1 MIADAGA
8 RLRPHGLPGACRCYH
23 RRVVVS
29 PTQQGAGRRL
39 RLRLTGMGR
48 LGEALAEADGKPV
61 FVFGGIPGEEVVAE
75 VVRERRNHI
84 AARVVEVVE
93 ASVHRVAAPCS
104 YFGECVG
111 CQWQHIAYERQ
122 LELKRE
128 AAADALEHVGGLSG
142 AVVAPTLASP
152 QQLGYRN
159 HARFTVSRR
168 AGAGAARAPG
178 RLGFVNRETRRH
190 VDVKECLLMAPR
202 INAMLAA
209 LQGRAGETTQ
219 LTIRT
224 GVNTDSWMLQP
235 LLQDTGAPY
244 ESGQTHY
251 EERLGGRTFR
261 IASPSFFQ
269 VNTAQAERLVELVRE
284 GLALTGEETVVD
296 AYAGVGVFAVLLAES
311 AARVIAIEESAAAVE
326 DAKRNAE
333 GIANVEFRLGRTE
346 EALALIA
353 AETVIDAVVLDPPRA
368 GCQPDALRALIA
380 ASPRRVVY
388 VSCDPETLARDL
400 RVLTDGGF
408 RIERVQPV
416 DMFPQTRHV
425 ECVATLTLDESR
437 REAPAPV
444 SVRLVLASGSP
455 RRREIARR
463 VLGGVE
469 FEASAVDEG
478 AIAAACAARG
488 GDAVAVARE
497 LALAKARAA
506 AVGHA
511 KGRFIGADTVVEAPP
526 TEPEGAGGRV
536 LGKPSDAQDAA
547 EMLRALRG
555 REHRVVTA
563 LAVVDAATGREEAAD
578 CVSRVVMRDYG
589 EAEIAAYVESGAP
602 FDKAGAYGVQDAEF
616 APAAEVRGCYLNV
629 VGLPVCA
636 LFELLDRFGARPAVD
651 GSPAGWP
658 PLMRCP
664 ACAKQAR
671 RAAGA

>member
-1 MIADAGA
+1 
-8 RLRPHGLPGACRCYH
+8 
-23 RRVVVS
+23 
-29 PTQQGAGRRL
+29 
-39 RLRLTGMGR
+39 MGR

-75 VVRERRNHI
+75 VVRERRNHV
-84 AARVVEVVE
+84 AARVVEVLE
-93 ASVHRVAAPCS
+93 PSVHRVDAPCG

-111 CQWQHIAYERQ
+111 CQWQHVGYERQ

-128 AAADALEHVGGLSG
+128 AVIDALERVGGLSG
-142 AVVAPTLASP
+142 VRVEPTLASP
-152 QQLGYRN
+152 RQFGYRN

-168 AGAGAARAPG
+168 AGAGAGGGDG

-190 VDVKECLLMAPR
+190 VDVEQCLLMAPR
-202 INAMLAA
+202 INEMLAA

-224 GVNTDSWMLQP
+224 GVNTGSWMLQP
-235 LLQDTGAPY
+235 LLQDPDVPY
-244 ESGQTHY
+244 ESGQPHY

-269 VNTAQAERLVELVRE
+269 VNTAQAERLAGLVRE
-284 GLALTGEETVVD
+284 ELALTGKETLVD
-296 AYAGVGVFAVLLAES
+296 AYAGVGVFAALLADG
-311 AARVIAIEESAAAVE
+311 AARVVAIEESAAAVE

-333 GIANVEFRLGRTE
+333 GIANVEFRVAKTE
-346 EALALIA
+346 DALALLA
-353 AETVIDAVVLDPPRA
+353 AETPIDAVVLDPPRA

-380 ASPRRVVY
+380 AAPRRVVY

-408 RIERVQPV
+408 RVERVQPV

-425 ECVATLTLDESR
+425 ECVATLTTDESR
-437 REAPAPV
+437 GKAPAA
-444 SVRLVLASGSP
+444 SARLVLASASP

-469 FEASAVDEG
+469 FADSAVDEG
-478 AIAAACAARG
+478 AIAAACVARG
-488 GDAVAVARE
+488 GDALAVAQE

-506 AVGHA
+506 AAGHA
-511 KGRFIGADTVVEAPP
+511 AGRFIGADTVVEAD
-526 TEPEGAGGRV
+526 GRA
-536 LGKPSDAQDAA
+536 LGKPADAEEAA
-547 EMLRALRG
+547 ETLRLLRG
-555 REHRVVTA
+555 REHRVLTA
-563 LAVVDAATGREEAAD
+563 LAAVDAATGREEAAH
-578 CVSRVVMRDYG
+578 CVSRVTMRDYG
-589 EAEIAAYVESGAP
+589 DAEIAAYVASGAP
-602 FDKAGAYGVQDAEF
+602 FDKAGAYGVQDEAF

-636 LFELLDRFGARPAVD
+636 LFDLLDRVGARPPGAD
-651 GSPAGWP
+651 AALAAWP

-664 ACAKQAR
+664 ACARQAR

>member
-1 MIADAGA
+1 
-8 RLRPHGLPGACRCYH
+8 
-23 RRVVVS
+23 
-29 PTQQGAGRRL
+29 
-39 RLRLTGMGR
+39 MGR

-75 VVRERRNHI
+75 VVRERRNHV
-84 AARVVEVVE
+84 AARVVEVLE
-93 ASVHRVAAPCS
+93 PSVHRVDAPCV

-111 CQWQHIAYERQ
+111 CQWQHVAYERQ

-128 AAADALEHVGGLSG
+128 TVIDALERVGGLSG
-142 AVVAPTLASP
+142 VRVEATLASP
-152 QQLGYRN
+152 QQFGYRN

-168 AGAGAARAPG
+168 AGAGAGGDDG

-190 VDVKECLLMAPR
+190 VDVEECLLMAPR
-202 INAMLAA
+202 INEMLAA

-219 LTIRT
+219 LTIRV
-224 GVNTDSWMLQP
+224 GLNTASWMLQP
-235 LLQDTGAPY
+235 LLQDPDIPY
-244 ESGQTHY
+244 ESGQPHY

-269 VNTAQAERLVELVRE
+269 VNTAQAERLAALVRE
-284 GLALTGEETVVD
+284 ELALTGKETLVD
-296 AYAGVGVFAVLLAES
+296 AYAGVGVFAALLADG
-311 AARVIAIEESAAAVE
+311 AARVVAIEESAAAVE

-333 GIANVEFRLGRTE
+333 GIANVEFRVAKTE
-346 EALALIA
+346 DALALLA
-353 AETVIDAVVLDPPRA
+353 AEAPIDAVVLDPPRA

-380 ASPRRVVY
+380 AAPRRVVY

-408 RIERVQPV
+408 RVERVQPV

-425 ECVATLTLDESR
+425 ECVATLTRDESR
-437 REAPAPV
+437 GKAPAA
-444 SVRLVLASGSP
+444 SARLVLASASP
-455 RRREIARR
+455 RRRDIARR

-469 FEASAVDEG
+469 FAESAVDEG
-478 AIAAACAARG
+478 AIAAACVARG
-488 GDAVAVARE
+488 GDALAVAQE

-506 AVGHA
+506 AAGHA
-511 KGRFIGADTVVEAPP
+511 AGRFIGADTVVEAD
-526 TEPEGAGGRV
+526 GRA
-536 LGKPSDAQDAA
+536 LGKPADAEEAA
-547 EMLRALRG
+547 ETLRLLRG
-555 REHRVVTA
+555 REHRVITA
-563 LAVVDAATGREEAAD
+563 LAAVDAATGREEAAH
-578 CVSRVVMRDYG
+578 CVSRVTMRDYG
-589 EAEIAAYVESGAP
+589 DAEIAAYVASGAP
-602 FDKAGAYGVQDAEF
+602 FDKAGAYGVQDEAF

-636 LFELLDRFGARPAVD
+636 LFDLLDRVGARAA
-651 GSPAGWP
+651 AGADAALAAWP

>member
-1 MIADAGA
+1 M
-8 RLRPHGLPGACRCYH
+8 
-23 RRVVVS
+23 
-29 PTQQGAGRRL
+29 

-75 VVRERRNHI
+75 VVRERRNHV
-84 AARVVEVVE
+84 AARVVEVLE
-93 ASVHRVAAPCS
+93 PSVHRVDAPCV

-111 CQWQHIAYERQ
+111 CQWQHVAYERQ

-128 AAADALEHVGGLSG
+128 TVIDALERVGGLSG
-142 AVVAPTLASP
+142 VRVEATLASP
-152 QQLGYRN
+152 QQFGYRN

-168 AGAGAARAPG
+168 AGAGAGGDDG

-190 VDVKECLLMAPR
+190 VDVEECLLMAPR
-202 INAMLAA
+202 INEMLAA

-224 GVNTDSWMLQP
+224 GVNTASWMLQP
-235 LLQDTGAPY
+235 MLQDPDVPY

-269 VNTAQAERLVELVRE
+269 VNTAQAERLAALVRDE
-284 GLALTGEETVVD
+284 LALTGKETLVD
-296 AYAGVGVFAVLLAES
+296 AYAGVGVFAALLADG
-311 AARVIAIEESAAAVE
+311 AARVVAIEESAAAVE

-333 GIANVEFRLGRTE
+333 GIANVEFRVAKTE
-346 EALALIA
+346 DALALLA
-353 AETVIDAVVLDPPRA
+353 AETPIDAVVLDPPRA
-368 GCQPDALRALIA
+368 GCQPDALRALVA
-380 ASPRRVVY
+380 AAPRRVVY

-408 RIERVQPV
+408 RVERVQPV

-425 ECVATLTLDESR
+425 ECVATLTRDESR
-437 REAPAPV
+437 DKAPAA
-444 SVRLVLASGSP
+444 SARLVLASASP
-455 RRREIARR
+455 RRRDIARR

-469 FEASAVDEG
+469 FADSAVDEG
-478 AIAAACAARG
+478 AIAAACVARG
-488 GDAVAVARE
+488 GDAPAVAQA

-506 AVGHA
+506 ADGHA
-511 KGRFIGADTVVEAPP
+511 AGRFIGADTVVEAD
-526 TEPEGAGGRV
+526 GRA
-536 LGKPSDAQDAA
+536 LGKPADAEEAA
-547 EMLRALRG
+547 ETLRLLRG
-555 REHRVVTA
+555 REHRVLTA
-563 LAVVDAATGREEAAD
+563 LAAVDAATGREEAAH
-578 CVSRVVMRDYG
+578 CVSRVTMREYAD
-589 EAEIAAYVESGAP
+589 AEIAAYVASGAP
-602 FDKAGAYGVQDAEF
+602 FDKAGAYGVQDEAF

-636 LFELLDRFGARPAVD
+636 LFDLLDRVGARPPGAD
-651 GSPAGWP
+651 AALAAWP

-664 ACAKQAR
+664 ACAKRAR
-671 RAAGA
+671 PAAGA